1 MRKIFLTV
9 SLFLALT
16 GSTFAE
22 GNTPIA
28 GYAGCAPGLW
38 YPESQVCVNGLSAQ
52 VEITKPD
59 ESTIFD
65 TTLVGVFLHIRDMI
79 F

>member
-9 SLFLALT
+9 SLSLALVV
-16 GSTFAE
+16 SSFA
-22 GNTPIA
+22 GDTPMA
-28 GYAGCAPGLW
+28 GIAGCAPGLW

-52 VEITKPD
+52 VEITKPE

-65 TTLVGVFLHIRDMI
+65 ALAIKGFLHFRDMI